1 MSSIIFGSFTPAAA
15 AAITNSL
22 AENAVTKYSDPFAF
36 AEEEKIKIADGSD
49 GTQVWEVKATLDSKD
64 FALKS
69 IPDEKRA
76 MTEFAAYR
84 RLEDQN
90 IIRCYSCTKVD
101 NGYQLLLE
109 RGECTLLELI
119 KVCNGGLPTH
129 ENPNREKK
137 FTWAKQYV
145 TLWEDFYRPAGDKLA
160 RPNRT
165 PSTTLVSLLR
175 DIVKGVVYLHKMD
188 VAHGRL
194 NPNNIL
200 IFKNRDNSLRAK
212 LSHFG
217 CSSSGSPGW
226 QTPEQREGV
235 LR

>member
-15 AAITNSL
+15 EAAAITNSL
-22 AENAVTKYSDPFAF
+22 AETAVTKYSDPFAF

-49 GTQVWEVKATLDSKD
+49 RTQVWEVKATLDSKD
-64 FALKS
+64 FALKN

-129 ENPNREKK
+129 ENPNREK
-137 FTWAKQYV
+137 FLTWAKQYV
-145 TLWEDFYRPAGDKLA
+145 TLWEDFYRPTGDKLA
-160 RPNRT
+160 RPGRT

-175 DIVKGVVYLHKMD
+175 LPSNFGLFIIPLWSSKSLEMKLLFLFSLCV
-188 VAHGRL
+188 L
-194 NPNNIL
+194 NFCVSIGTLPWSFVEMLDATIL
-200 IFKNRDNSLRAK
+200 F
-212 LSHFG
+212 
-217 CSSSGSPGW
+217 C
-226 QTPEQREGV
+226 
-235 LR
+235 